1 MARPSLVPL
10 IILFVVLVVLA
21 FVGYIAY
28 SIIQDVSKNTREK
41 MEGRN
46 VVFSKEGL
54 KVGVK
59 ELRDEDYRDRSQRFV
74 FSCFPGRFSNLARA
88 IRLTLVVSS

>member
-1 MARPSLVPL
+1 MTRPSLIPL
-10 IILFVVLVVLA
+10 IVLIVVIVVLA
-21 FVGYIAY
+21 VVGYIAY

-46 VVFSKEGL
+46 VVFSKDGM

-59 ELRDEDYRDRSQRFV
+59 ELKDEDYRDRSQRFV
-74 FSCFPGRFSNLARA
+74 FFSLFRPLIENPQRDK
-88 IRLTLVVSS
+88 IQHD

>member
-1 MARPSLVPL
+1 MTRPSLIPL
-10 IILFVVLVVLA
+10 IVLIVVIVVLA
-21 FVGYIAY
+21 VVGYIAY

-46 VVFSKEGL
+46 VVFSKDGM

-59 ELRDEDYRDRSQRFV
+59 ELKDEDYRDRSQRFV
-74 FSCFPGRFSNLARA
+74 FFFFSLFRPLIENPQRDK
-88 IRLTLVVSS
+88 IQHD

>member
-1 MARPSLVPL
+1 MTRPSLIPL
-10 IILFVVLVVLA
+10 IVLIVVIVVLA
-21 FVGYIAY
+21 VVGYIAY

-46 VVFSKEGL
+46 VVFSKDGM

-59 ELRDEDYRDRSQRFV
+59 ELKDEDYRDRSQRFV
-74 FSCFPGRFSNLARA
+74 FFFFFSL
-88 IRLTLVVSS
+88 SSLD